1 MNRPLRGIRVLDLS
15 RLLPGAMCSLILAE
29 LGAEVVKLEDTGGG
43 DYLRLIPPQREGI
56 GGAFYALNRGKR
68 SIAVDLK
75 QPAGRDLLLRLLP
88 GYQVLL
94 ESFRPGVLDR
104 LGLPYRALSAVN
116 PKLVLCSIT
125 GYGQSG
131 PLRDRAGHDIDF
143 LALSGTLAAGG
154 AMGGQPGL
162 PGFQLADLA
171 GGALWAAI
179 RVLAALH
186 GGEGAHLDVSMT
198 EGAMSFLLPWL
209 GDAAFGATPLRR
221 GEGTLNGGVAAY
233 GCYRAADGGY
243 VAVGALEPKFWG
255 NLCRAL
261 GVSSPPTDIVAPPE
275 RQRELRG
282 ELERTFA
289 GATRDEWSARLGSTD
304 ACSEPV
310 LELEELA
317 AHPQHAAR
325 GMFYTFDDPRRGPVP
340 MLRLPVDGP
349 PATTP
354 APSHGEHTDQVLTEA
369 GLSVEELTRLRA
381 DGVIRSDGR

>member
-186 GGEGAHLDVSMT
+186 GGEGAHL
-198 EGAMSFLLPWL
+198 EIG
-209 GDAAFGATPLRR
+209 
-221 GEGTLNGGVAAY
+221 
-233 GCYRAADGGY
+233 RAH
-243 VAVGALEPKFWG
+243 V
-255 NLCRAL
+255 
-261 GVSSPPTDIVAPPE
+261 
-275 RQRELRG
+275 
-282 ELERTFA
+282 
-289 GATRDEWSARLGSTD
+289 
-304 ACSEPV
+304 
-310 LELEELA
+310 
-317 AHPQHAAR
+317 
-325 GMFYTFDDPRRGPVP
+325 
-340 MLRLPVDGP
+340 
-349 PATTP
+349 
-354 APSHGEHTDQVLTEA
+354 
-369 GLSVEELTRLRA
+369 
-381 DGVIRSDGR
+381 

>member
-1 MNRPLRGIRVLDLS
+1 MNRSPLRGIRVLDLS

-75 QPAGRDLLLRLLP
+75 RPAGRELLLRLVS
-88 GYQVLL
+88 GYEVVI

-104 LGLPYRALSAVN
+104 LGLSYTALSAVN
-116 PKLVLCSIT
+116 SRLVVCSIT
-125 GYGQSG
+125 GYGQTG

-143 LALSGTLAAGG
+143 LAVSGALAAGG
-154 AMGGQPGL
+154 EAKGQPAL
-162 PGFQLADLA
+162 PGVQLADLA

-209 GDAAFGATPLRR
+209 GDAAFGGGALRR
-221 GEGTLNGGVAAY
+221 GEGRLNGGVAAY

-243 VAVGALEPKFWG
+243 LAVGALEPKFWSD
-255 NLCRAL
+255 LCRVL
-261 GVSSPPTDIVAPPE
+261 GVSSPPTDIVASPE
-275 RQRELRG
+275 RQHELRV
-282 ELERTFA
+282 ELERTIG
-289 GATRDEWSARLGSTD
+289 GATRDEWSARLGAAD

-310 LELEELA
+310 LEMEELA
-317 AHPQHAAR
+317 SHPQHLAR
-325 GMFYTFDDPRRGPVP
+325 GMFYTLDDPRRGPVP
-340 MLRLPVDGP
+340 MLRLPVDGQP
-349 PATTP
+349 STIP
-354 APSHGEHTDQVLTEA
+354 APSHGEHTDQVLTAA
-369 GLSVEELTRLRA
+369 GFSVDELARLRA
-381 DGVIRSDGR
+381 DGVIR